1 MGIAMISERLRAET
15 AQHHEAIE
23 NAKRFSRLGAP
34 DFNREEYKEILERFY
49 GFYQPLEA
57 AFRQFPQVM
66 EALAFDA
73 RFKLPA
79 LTRDLKFLGH
89 TDESLAQ
96 LPQCDFA
103 PELKTLP
110 QALGCLYVME
120 GSTHGAQFIAR
131 RLREQ
136 FNLDGEGVSYYEG
149 YGKDTMPRWKAFKEY
164 LDSALT
170 DGAQDDQVVA
180 TASQTFEALHR
191 WMDQ

>member
-1 MGIAMISERLRAET
+1 
-15 AQHHEAIE
+15 
-23 NAKRFSRLGAP
+23 
-34 DFNREEYKEILERFY
+34 
-49 GFYQPLEA
+49 
-57 AFRQFPQVM
+57 M